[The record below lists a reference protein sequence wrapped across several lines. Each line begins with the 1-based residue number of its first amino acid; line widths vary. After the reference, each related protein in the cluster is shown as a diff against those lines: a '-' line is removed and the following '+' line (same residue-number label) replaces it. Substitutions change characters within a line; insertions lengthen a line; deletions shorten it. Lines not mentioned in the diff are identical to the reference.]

1 MYPGAY
7 EYRPVAWNGGVG
19 FWGHNLKIPYNIQT
33 KLALRIKNQKANLA
47 ITLAQYRELT
57 TLFTSFASEVLGMF
71 ATVQRLKDPR
81 NFLRS
86 YLRAYKRKKRGL
98 APEVNPLVKGASA
111 VYLGYMFGLRQFADD
126 FSAVSESLRRRFED
140 PMYLTLDPMS
150 FHERQY
156 TSRKGGT
163 GNERWACETADL
175 LSTRVKAR
183 YRVFPNDQV
192 LAQMGM
198 TNLPALVYDF
208 IPFSFV
214 LNWLIPLGTYLAT
227 LDALQGVTDLRWYY
241 TTKRTQQSFV
251 TFPAWGD
258 AKATYLWEEVAR
270 SGVKTELKPPF
281 PRFELSKNASNVVT
295 AVALLGALRKN
306 TAVERTI
313 VRIR

>member
-1 MYPGAY
+1 
-7 EYRPVAWNGGVG
+7 
-19 FWGHNLKIPYNIQT
+19 
-33 KLALRIKNQKANLA
+33 
-47 ITLAQYRELT
+47 
-57 TLFTSFASEVLGMF
+57 
-71 ATVQRLKDPR
+71 
-81 NFLRS
+81 
-86 YLRAYKRKKRGL
+86 
-98 APEVNPLVKGASA
+98 
-111 VYLGYMFGLRQFADD
+111 
-126 FSAVSESLRRRFED
+126 
-140 PMYLTLDPMS
+140 MYLTLDPMS
-150 FHERQY
+150 YHERQI
-156 TSRKGGT
+156 TTRKGNT
-163 GNERWACETADL
+163 GNEAWACETADL
-175 LSTRVKAR
+175 ITTRVKAR

-251 TFPAWGD
+251 TYPAWGS
-258 AKATYLWEEVAR
+258 AKATYFWEEVAR
-270 SGVKTELKPPF
+270 SGVSTVLKPPL